1 MSDAP
6 KGPKSA
12 PSLKCFGYNAAVCSV
27 ERSCPF
33 VCEGPCEFHRRL
45 ESELGSAT
53 GCGLPDSVPGYLD
66 ADYKYFTYEL
76 AKAKK
81 IRIRAEGKWGEL
93 LKGMKDGGQRES
105 KGGDRKSKSDDAT
118 LKKPKLSDLGITRDQ
133 ASKWQQPGPELAFL
147 RRHG

>member
-105 KGGDRKSKSDDAT
+105 KGGDRKLRFALTARMSAET
-118 LKKPKLSDLGITRDQ
+118 GPWETGRLSD
-133 ASKWQQPGPELAFL
+133 
-147 RRHG
+147 RRERPSRRA